1 MMRDVGTVRRM
12 VAGLRWLALAA
23 LALAPLPAHAAK
35 FDVID
40 LPNGSGKALLLSGVI
55 GINDQ
60 AAFHAAAAR
69 MNGTVVVTTG
79 PGGSVRA
86 AVAIGNEIRERGWST
101 LVPPGTDCAS
111 ACALIW
117 LAGDR
122 RLMADGARIGFH
134 AMSVR
139 KNGVYM
145 ETHDPDVDL
154 HRWLTDLGY
163 TEDTTATIVNTPA
176 VLVRWLDPI
185 ELRANGIGVDLYP

>member
-1 MMRDVGTVRRM
+1 MQHKGAVRHRLIAGVCVLTLALGLSTVRAR
-12 VAGLRWLALAA
+12 
-23 LALAPLPAHAAK
+23 AAK

-40 LPNGSGKALLLSGVI
+40 LPDGGGKALLVSGAI

-60 AAFHAAAAR
+60 VAFHAAAAAL
-69 MNGTVVVTTG
+69 NGSVVVTTG

-101 LVPPGTDCAS
+101 LVPPDTDCAS

-139 KNGVYM
+139 KNGLYV
-145 ETHDPDVDL
+145 ESHDPDFDL
-154 HRWLTDLGY
+154 HRWLTNLGY
-163 TEDTTATIVNTPA
+163 SEDTTATIVNTPA

-185 ELRANGIGVDLYP
+185 ELRANGIQVDLYP